1 MNCALYTCQMSL
13 GKRTLLRAYLPTYR
27 IWLMF
32 RAHFC
37 SIPDACRV
45 VMCFTQIAGR
55 NIVLHSFMKHYKRS
69 VEIPATDI
77 SECEE
82 VLVVRV
88 CRTCAQHSNC
98 PVNIM
103 QKNLLCFVKLEI

>member
-1 MNCALYTCQMSL
+1 
-13 GKRTLLRAYLPTYR
+13 
-27 IWLMF
+27 MF

-45 VMCFTQIAGR
+45 VMRFTQIAGR
-55 NIVLHSFMKHYKRS
+55 NIVLRSFS

-88 CRTCAQHSNC
+88 CRTQVPSILI
-98 PVNIM
+98 VR
-103 QKNLLCFVKLEI
+103 